1 MDDFEIS
8 ISLSELMVLV
18 DAAKHVPDV
27 EKSLGSL
34 SRRLDGLYRI
44 YSEVIDRLRVMQAEI
59 DSL

>member
-1 MDDFEIS
+1 M
-8 ISLSELMVLV
+8 SLSELMVLV
-18 DAAKHVPDV
+18 DAAKRVPDV

>member
-1 MDDFEIS
+1 MDDLQIS
-8 ISLSELMVLV
+8 VSLSELMVLV
-18 DAAKHVPDV
+18 DAAKRVPDV